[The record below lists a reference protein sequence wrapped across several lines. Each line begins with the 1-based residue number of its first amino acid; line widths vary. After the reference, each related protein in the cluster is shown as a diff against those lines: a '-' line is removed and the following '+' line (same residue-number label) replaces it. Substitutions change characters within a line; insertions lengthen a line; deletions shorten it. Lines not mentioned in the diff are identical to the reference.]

1 MLLFV
6 LPRLVERPK
15 ADRKRT
21 IDDSKWIY
29 VCPSKL
35 AVYVPYA
42 GPADRTLSLSHTY
55 THRDQPY
62 VAVID
67 SIHNR
72 TGISRWVVA
81 VTQNPHRE
89 GSKGRVAA
97 YYSEDQVLAIDGM
110 LNCFLAVIAA
120 CIITT

>member
-1 MLLFV
+1 MTANGYMYARANLLFTY
-6 LPRLVERPK
+6 PMP
-15 ADRKRT
+15 
-21 IDDSKWIY
+21 
-29 VCPSKL
+29 
-35 AVYVPYA
+35 
-42 GPADRTLSLSHTY
+42 GPQTVLSLSHTY